1 MEIVFECG
9 GVTGH
14 RLFED
19 LRLFAFVQHFGEQ
32 PEVVPLG
39 FRVFGQ
45 GEEMAADQ
53 QWLITLAFGQLEVAA
68 MTFEGAFGQMLAALA
83 VDEAARVIV
92 VFEVGQGVATVFAFQ
107 GQARFFEVVV
117 ATGGAAGAGFQAQV
131 EALDNRVAGDHAG
144 VLLIGHRGQFRE
156 HRLVI
161 AENELVRV
169 GAVLEVEVNAF
180 FLAQALDEV
189 QIRLVV
195 LHAVD
200 AFRIDRTGLE
210 FVGVALDAVLF
221 QHHADDFRHA
231 EVLED
236 ALVDAVREVSQLR
249 AQRHRITG
257 QAFARVTLRGAVD
270 LAMDAA
276 AVRRQLQEGHYS
288 SMIRGAWVDSY
299 LQTQELLG
307 LKEGQGVSSEDEA
320 DYKAFEARLQEQM
333 ANYRKTMATD
343 EDRSEFALFEKYH
356 DTYMQIQDAV
366 LDLHKRNLEADAIK
380 LFNEKLT
387 PAWYTGRMKLN
398 DIIGENK
405 VVADTAMANIDDAV
419 ATAKVSMVIS
429 LLVAVLAA
437 GLCGLLLMRAIMAPM
452 NRIVTIL
459 DIMRTGDLSSRLN
472 LDRKDEFG
480 AVETGFNDMMTE
492 LTSLVSQAQR
502 SSVQVTTSVTE
513 IAATSKQQQATATE
527 TAATTTEIGA
537 TSREIAATSR
547 DLVRTMTEVST
558 AADQASVLAGS
569 GQQGLARMEDTMHSV
584 MGAADLVNAKLA
596 ILNEKA
602 GNINQVV
609 VTIVK
614 VADQTNLLSLNAAIE
629 AEKAGEYGRGFAV
642 VATEVRRLA
651 DQTAVATYD
660 IEQMVREIQSAV
672 SAGVMGMDK
681 FSEEV
686 RRGMSEVQQVGE
698 QLSQIIHQVQA
709 LAPRVLMVNEGMQAQ
724 ATGAEQINHALVQ
737 LGDASSQTV
746 ESLRQASFAIDELS
760 QVAVGLR
767 SGVSRFKV

>member
-1 MEIVFECG
+1 
-9 GVTGH
+9 
-14 RLFED
+14 
-19 LRLFAFVQHFGEQ
+19 
-32 PEVVPLG
+32 
-39 FRVFGQ
+39 
-45 GEEMAADQ
+45 
-53 QWLITLAFGQLEVAA
+53 
-68 MTFEGAFGQMLAALA
+68 
-83 VDEAARVIV
+83 
-92 VFEVGQGVATVFAFQ
+92 
-107 GQARFFEVVV
+107 
-117 ATGGAAGAGFQAQV
+117 
-131 EALDNRVAGDHAG
+131 
-144 VLLIGHRGQFRE
+144 
-156 HRLVI
+156 
-161 AENELVRV
+161 
-169 GAVLEVEVNAF
+169 
-180 FLAQALDEV
+180 
-189 QIRLVV
+189 
-195 LHAVD
+195 
-200 AFRIDRTGLE
+200 
-210 FVGVALDAVLF
+210 
-221 QHHADDFRHA
+221 
-231 EVLED
+231 
-236 ALVDAVREVSQLR
+236 
-249 AQRHRITG
+249 
-257 QAFARVTLRGAVD
+257 
-270 LAMDAA
+270 
-276 AVRRQLQEGHYS
+276 
-288 SMIRGAWVDSY
+288 MIRGAWIDDYVLTEQLIGPGGGRDM
-299 LQTQELLG
+299 TQAD
-307 LKEGQGVSSEDEA
+307 KDKYQG
-320 DYKAFEARLQEQM
+320 FEERLQGAM
-333 ANYRKTMATD
+333 ASYRTTIFQKDDQAIFDEFERLHENYDKLL
-343 EDRSEFALFEKYH
+343 EE
-356 DTYMQIQDAV
+356 V
-366 LDLHKRNLEADAIK
+366 LDVYQHKDIEQARR
-380 LFNEKLT
+380 LFAEQLT
-387 PAWYTGRMKLN
+387 PAWVAARKQLDKL
-398 DIIGENK
+398 IERNK
-405 VVADTAMANIDDAV
+405 DAAESATDSIVSAVMA
-419 ATAKVSMVIS
+419 AKLIMGLS
-429 LLVAVLAA
+429 LLIAIIVA
-437 GLCGLLLMRAIMAPM
+437 GICGLLLMRTIMAPM
-452 NRIVTIL
+452 QRIVQIL
-459 DIMRTGDLSSRLN
+459 ELMRTGDLSSRLN
-472 LDRKDEFG
+472 LERKDEFG

-513 IAATSKQQQATATE
+513 IAATSRQQQATATE

-629 AEKAGEYGRGFAV
+629 AEKAGEYGRGFSV

-767 SGVSRFKV
+767 GGVSRFKV

>member
-1 MEIVFECG
+1 MKNW
-9 GVTGH
+9 T
-14 RLFED
+14 
-19 LRLFAFVQHFGEQ
+19 LRQRILASFAVII
-32 PEVVPLG
+32 
-39 FRVFGQ
+39 
-45 GEEMAADQ
+45 A
-53 QWLITLAFGQLEVAA
+53 I
-68 MTFEGAFGQMLAALA
+68 MLLM
-83 VDEAARVIV
+83 
-92 VFEVGQGVATVFAFQ
+92 
-107 GQARFFEVVV
+107 VVV
-117 ATGGAAGAGFQAQV
+117 SYSRLLKI
-131 EALDNRVAGDHAG
+131 EASENSVRDDAIPG
-144 VLLIGHRGQFRE
+144 VY
-156 HRLVI
+156 
-161 AENELVRV
+161 
-169 GAVLEVEVNAF
+169 
-180 FLAQALDEV
+180 
-189 QIRLVV
+189 
-195 LHAVD
+195 
-200 AFRIDRTGLE
+200 
-210 FVGVALDAVLF
+210 
-221 QHHADDFRHA
+221 
-231 EVLED
+231 
-236 ALVDAVREVSQLR
+236 
-249 AQRHRITG
+249 
-257 QAFARVTLRGAVD
+257 
-270 LAMDAA
+270 
-276 AVRRQLQEGHYS
+276 YS

-307 LKEGQGVSSEDEA
+307 LKEGQGISSEDAA
-320 DYKAFEARLQEQM
+320 DYKAFESRLQEQM
-333 ANYRKTMATD
+333 ANYRGTVVTD
-343 EDRSEFALFEKYH
+343 EDKLEFAAFEKYH
-356 DTYMQIQDAV
+356 DAYLKIQDAV
-366 LDLHKRNLEADAIK
+366 LDLHKRNLEADAVK
-380 LFNEKLT
+380 LFHEQLT
-387 PAWYTGRMKLN
+387 PTWYSGRMKLN
-398 DIIGENK
+398 DIISENK
-405 VVADTAMANIDDAV
+405 RVADQAMANIDEAV
-419 ATAKVSMVIS
+419 AAAKVSMFVS
-429 LLVAVLAA
+429 LVVAVLAA
-437 GLCGLLLMRAIMAPM
+437 GFCGLLLMRAIMAPM
-452 NRIVTIL
+452 NRIVQIL

-472 LDRKDEFG
+472 LERKDEFG

-502 SSVQVTTSVTE
+502 SSVQVTTSVT
-513 IAATSKQQQATATE
+513 
-527 TAATTTEIGA
+527 
-537 TSREIAATSR
+537 EIAATSR

-686 RRGMSEVQQVGE
+686 RRGMAEVQQVGE

>member
-1 MEIVFECG
+1 MKNW
-9 GVTGH
+9 T
-14 RLFED
+14 
-19 LRLFAFVQHFGEQ
+19 LRQRILASFAVII
-32 PEVVPLG
+32 
-39 FRVFGQ
+39 
-45 GEEMAADQ
+45 A
-53 QWLITLAFGQLEVAA
+53 I
-68 MTFEGAFGQMLAALA
+68 MLLM
-83 VDEAARVIV
+83 
-92 VFEVGQGVATVFAFQ
+92 
-107 GQARFFEVVV
+107 VVV
-117 ATGGAAGAGFQAQV
+117 SYSRLLKI
-131 EALDNRVAGDHAG
+131 EASEAN
-144 VLLIGHRGQFRE
+144 
-156 HRLVI
+156 
-161 AENELVRV
+161 VR
-169 GAVLEVEVNAF
+169 
-180 FLAQALDEV
+180 
-189 QIRLVV
+189 
-195 LHAVD
+195 
-200 AFRIDRTGLE
+200 
-210 FVGVALDAVLF
+210 
-221 QHHADDFRHA
+221 
-231 EVLED
+231 ED
-236 ALVDAVREVSQLR
+236 ALPGLY
-249 AQRHRITG
+249 
-257 QAFARVTLRGAVD
+257 
-270 LAMDAA
+270 
-276 AVRRQLQEGHYS
+276 YS
-288 SMIRGAWVDSY
+288 SMIRSAWVDTY
-299 LQTQELLG
+299 LRTQEMLG
-307 LKEGQGVSSEDEA
+307 LKEGQGFSAEEAENFKNFEVQLQGQMSNYLSTVTTEEDKVEYA
-320 DYKAFEARLQEQM
+320 I
-333 ANYRKTMATD
+333 
-343 EDRSEFALFEKYH
+343 FEKRH
-356 DTYMQIQDAV
+356 DDYNKVLAAV
-366 LDLHKRNLEADAIK
+366 LDLHKRNQEAEAIK
-380 LFNEKLT
+380 MFNEQLT
-387 PAWYTGRMKLN
+387 PAWTAGRMKLN
-398 DIIGENK
+398 DIIRENK
-405 VVADTAMANIDDAV
+405 AVADQEIANIDDAV
-419 ATAKVSMVIS
+419 VTAKTIMGIS
-429 LLVAVLAA
+429 LLIAVMAA
-437 GLCGLLLMRAIMAPM
+437 ALCGLLLMRAIMAPM
-452 NRIVTIL
+452 NRIVEIL
-459 DIMRTGDLSSRLN
+459 EIMRTGDLSNRLN
-472 LDRKDEFG
+472 LARKDEFG
-480 AVETGFNDMMTE
+480 AVETGFNDMMAE

-569 GQQGLARMEDTMHSV
+569 GQQGLARMEETMHSV

-686 RRGMSEVQQVGE
+686 RRGMSEVQQIGE

>member
-1 MEIVFECG
+1 MKNW
-9 GVTGH
+9 T
-14 RLFED
+14 
-19 LRLFAFVQHFGEQ
+19 LRQRILASFAVII
-32 PEVVPLG
+32 
-39 FRVFGQ
+39 
-45 GEEMAADQ
+45 A
-53 QWLITLAFGQLEVAA
+53 I
-68 MTFEGAFGQMLAALA
+68 MLLM
-83 VDEAARVIV
+83 
-92 VFEVGQGVATVFAFQ
+92 
-107 GQARFFEVVV
+107 VVV
-117 ATGGAAGAGFQAQV
+117 SYSRLLKI
-131 EALDNRVAGDHAG
+131 EASEAS
-144 VLLIGHRGQFRE
+144 
-156 HRLVI
+156 
-161 AENELVRV
+161 VR
-169 GAVLEVEVNAF
+169 
-180 FLAQALDEV
+180 
-189 QIRLVV
+189 
-195 LHAVD
+195 
-200 AFRIDRTGLE
+200 
-210 FVGVALDAVLF
+210 
-221 QHHADDFRHA
+221 
-231 EVLED
+231 ED
-236 ALVDAVREVSQLR
+236 ALPGLY
-249 AQRHRITG
+249 
-257 QAFARVTLRGAVD
+257 
-270 LAMDAA
+270 
-276 AVRRQLQEGHYS
+276 YS
-288 SMIRGAWVDSY
+288 SMVRSAWVDTY
-299 LQTQELLG
+299 VRTQEMLG
-307 LKEGQGVSSEDEA
+307 FKAGQGFSAEEA
-320 DYKAFEARLQEQM
+320 ESFKNFEVRLQEQM
-333 ANYRKTMATD
+333 RNYQGTVTTD
-343 EDRSEFALFEKYH
+343 EDKVEYAVFEKLHENYNKALA
-356 DTYMQIQDAV
+356 AV
-366 LDLHKRNLEADAIK
+366 VDLHKRNQDVEAIK
-380 LFNEKLT
+380 LFNEQLT
-387 PAWYTGRMKLN
+387 PAWTAGRMKLN
-398 DIIGENK
+398 DIIHENK
-405 VVADTAMANIDDAV
+405 AVADQDIANIDDAV
-419 ATAKVSMVIS
+419 VTAKVIMGIS

-452 NRIVTIL
+452 NRIVEIL
-459 DIMRTGDLSSRLN
+459 EVMRTGDLSNRLN
-472 LDRKDEFG
+472 LARKDEFG
-480 AVETGFNDMMTE
+480 AVETGFNDMMAE

-569 GQQGLARMEDTMHSV
+569 GQQGLARMEETMHSV

-767 SGVSRFKV
+767 GGVSRFKV

>member
-1 MEIVFECG
+1 MKNW
-9 GVTGH
+9 T
-14 RLFED
+14 
-19 LRLFAFVQHFGEQ
+19 LRQRILASFAVII
-32 PEVVPLG
+32 
-39 FRVFGQ
+39 
-45 GEEMAADQ
+45 A
-53 QWLITLAFGQLEVAA
+53 I
-68 MTFEGAFGQMLAALA
+68 MLLM
-83 VDEAARVIV
+83 
-92 VFEVGQGVATVFAFQ
+92 
-107 GQARFFEVVV
+107 VVV
-117 ATGGAAGAGFQAQV
+117 SYSRLLRI
-131 EALDNRVAGDHAG
+131 EAS
-144 VLLIGHRGQFRE
+144 E
-156 HRLVI
+156 SS
-161 AENELVRV
+161 VR
-169 GAVLEVEVNAF
+169 
-180 FLAQALDEV
+180 D
-189 QIRLVV
+189 
-195 LHAVD
+195 
-200 AFRIDRTGLE
+200 
-210 FVGVALDAVLF
+210 DAVPG
-221 QHHADDFRHA
+221 
-231 EVLED
+231 VY
-236 ALVDAVREVSQLR
+236 
-249 AQRHRITG
+249 
-257 QAFARVTLRGAVD
+257 
-270 LAMDAA
+270 
-276 AVRRQLQEGHYS
+276 YS

-307 LKEGQGVSSEDEA
+307 LKEGQGISSEDAA
-320 DYKAFEARLQEQM
+320 DYKAFETRLQEQM
-333 ANYRKTMATD
+333 ANYRNTVTTD
-343 EDRSEFALFEKYH
+343 EDRVEFAAFEKDH
-356 DTYMQIQDAV
+356 DTYMQIQDQV
-366 LDLHKRNLEADAIK
+366 LDLHKRNLEADAVK
-380 LFNEKLT
+380 LFTEKLT

-405 VVADTAMANIDDAV
+405 RVADQAMANIDEAV
-419 ATAKVSMVIS
+419 AAAKVSMFVS

-437 GLCGLLLMRAIMAPM
+437 GACGLLLMRAIMAPM
-452 NRIVTIL
+452 NRIVKIL
-459 DIMRTGDLSSRLN
+459 EIMRTGDLSSRLN

-686 RRGMSEVQQVGE
+686 RRGMAEVQQVGE

>member
-1 MEIVFECG
+1 MKNWTLRQRILASFAVIIAIMLLM
-9 GVTGH
+9 VVVSYS
-14 RLFED
+14 RLLKIE
-19 LRLFAFVQHFGEQ
+19 AGEQ
-32 PEVVPLG
+32 S
-39 FRVFGQ
+39 
-45 GEEMAADQ
+45 
-53 QWLITLAFGQLEVAA
+53 
-68 MTFEGAFGQMLAALA
+68 
-83 VDEAARVIV
+83 
-92 VFEVGQGVATVFAFQ
+92 
-107 GQARFFEVVV
+107 
-117 ATGGAAGAGFQAQV
+117 
-131 EALDNRVAGDHAG
+131 
-144 VLLIGHRGQFRE
+144 
-156 HRLVI
+156 
-161 AENELVRV
+161 VR
-169 GAVLEVEVNAF
+169 
-180 FLAQALDEV
+180 Q
-189 QIRLVV
+189 
-195 LHAVD
+195 
-200 AFRIDRTGLE
+200 
-210 FVGVALDAVLF
+210 DAVPG
-221 QHHADDFRHA
+221 
-231 EVLED
+231 VY
-236 ALVDAVREVSQLR
+236 
-249 AQRHRITG
+249 
-257 QAFARVTLRGAVD
+257 
-270 LAMDAA
+270 
-276 AVRRQLQEGHYS
+276 YS
-288 SMIRGAWVDSY
+288 SMIRSAWVDSY

-307 LKEGQGVSSEDEA
+307 LKRGQGISAEDAA
-320 DYKAFEARLQEQM
+320 DFKAFEARLDEQM
-333 ANYRKTMATD
+333 ANYQTTVTTD
-343 EDRSEFALFEKYH
+343 EDKAEFSVFK
-356 DTYMQIQDAV
+356 QDVLNYFKVQTAV
-366 LDLHKRNLEADAIK
+366 LDLHQRNQDDEAAK
-380 LFNEKLT
+380 MFNEQLT
-387 PAWYTGRMKLN
+387 PAWTAGRMKLN
-398 DIIGENK
+398 DIIRENK
-405 VVADTAMANIDDAV
+405 SVADEAMNNIDDAV
-419 ATAKVSMVIS
+419 AAAKVSMAVS

-437 GLCGLLLMRAIMAPM
+437 AACGLLLMRAIMAPM
-452 NRIVTIL
+452 NRIVKIL
-459 DIMRTGDLSSRLN
+459 EIMRTGDLSSRLN

-558 AADQASVLAGS
+558 AADQASVAAGS

>member
-1 MEIVFECG
+1 MKNW
-9 GVTGH
+9 T
-14 RLFED
+14 
-19 LRLFAFVQHFGEQ
+19 LRQRILASFAVII
-32 PEVVPLG
+32 
-39 FRVFGQ
+39 
-45 GEEMAADQ
+45 A
-53 QWLITLAFGQLEVAA
+53 I
-68 MTFEGAFGQMLAALA
+68 MLLM
-83 VDEAARVIV
+83 
-92 VFEVGQGVATVFAFQ
+92 
-107 GQARFFEVVV
+107 VVV
-117 ATGGAAGAGFQAQV
+117 SYSRLLKIEES
-131 EALDNRVAGDHAG
+131 EAS
-144 VLLIGHRGQFRE
+144 
-156 HRLVI
+156 
-161 AENELVRV
+161 VR
-169 GAVLEVEVNAF
+169 
-180 FLAQALDEV
+180 
-189 QIRLVV
+189 
-195 LHAVD
+195 
-200 AFRIDRTGLE
+200 
-210 FVGVALDAVLF
+210 
-221 QHHADDFRHA
+221 
-231 EVLED
+231 ED
-236 ALVDAVREVSQLR
+236 ALPGVY
-249 AQRHRITG
+249 
-257 QAFARVTLRGAVD
+257 
-270 LAMDAA
+270 
-276 AVRRQLQEGHYS
+276 YS
-288 SMIRGAWVDSY
+288 SMIRGAWSDSY
-299 LQTQELLG
+299 LRIQEMLG
-307 LKEGQGVSSEDEA
+307 LKEGQGISAA
-320 DYKAFEARLQEQM
+320 DAADFKSYEARLQEQIG
-333 ANYRKTMATD
+333 NYRGTVTTD
-343 EDRSEFALFEKYH
+343 EDKVEFAAFEKYNENYH
-356 DTYMQIQDAV
+356 NSLAAV
-366 LDLHKRNLEADAIK
+366 LDLHQRNEEAQAIK
-380 LFNEKLT
+380 LFNEQLT
-387 PAWYTGRMKLN
+387 PIWTAGRMKLN
-398 DIIGENK
+398 DILRENK
-405 VVADTAMANIDDAV
+405 AVADLDIVAIDDAV
-419 ATAKVSMVIS
+419 LTAKIIMGIS

-452 NRIVTIL
+452 NRIVEIL
-459 DIMRTGDLSSRLN
+459 EIMRTGDLSRRLD
-472 LDRKDEFG
+472 LARKDEFG
-480 AVETGFNDMMTE
+480 AVETGFNDMMAE

-569 GQQGLARMEDTMHSV
+569 GQQGLARMEETMHSV

>member
-1 MEIVFECG
+1 MKNWTLRQRILASFAVIIAIMLLM
-9 GVTGH
+9 VVVSYS
-14 RLFED
+14 RLLKIE
-19 LRLFAFVQHFGEQ
+19 A
-32 PEVVPLG
+32 
-39 FRVFGQ
+39 
-45 GEEMAADQ
+45 GEERMRTDA
-53 QWLITLAFGQLEVAA
+53 IP
-68 MTFEGAFGQMLAALA
+68 
-83 VDEAARVIV
+83 
-92 VFEVGQGVATVFAFQ
+92 GVY
-107 GQARFFEVVV
+107 
-117 ATGGAAGAGFQAQV
+117 
-131 EALDNRVAGDHAG
+131 
-144 VLLIGHRGQFRE
+144 
-156 HRLVI
+156 
-161 AENELVRV
+161 
-169 GAVLEVEVNAF
+169 
-180 FLAQALDEV
+180 
-189 QIRLVV
+189 
-195 LHAVD
+195 
-200 AFRIDRTGLE
+200 
-210 FVGVALDAVLF
+210 
-221 QHHADDFRHA
+221 
-231 EVLED
+231 
-236 ALVDAVREVSQLR
+236 
-249 AQRHRITG
+249 
-257 QAFARVTLRGAVD
+257 
-270 LAMDAA
+270 
-276 AVRRQLQEGHYS
+276 YS
-288 SMIRGAWVDSY
+288 SMIRSAWVDGY
-299 LQTQELLG
+299 LLTQEMLG
-307 LKEGQGVSSEDEA
+307 FEQGQGLSAENIA
-320 DYKAFEARLQEQM
+320 NFKTFEQRLQQHM
-333 ANYRKTMATD
+333 ASYRDTISSH
-343 EDRSEFALFEKYH
+343 EDQVDFDAFDAQRQEFN
-356 DTYMQIQDAV
+356 QIQAQV
-366 LDLHKRNLEADAIK
+366 LDLHQSNKATEANR
-380 LFNEKLT
+380 LFSEKLT
-387 PAWYTGRMKLN
+387 PAWTAGRMSLN
-398 DIIGENK
+398 TIISANK
-405 VVADTAMANIDDAV
+405 AVADSATSEIDDAV
-419 ATAKVSMVIS
+419 SAAKVSMGVS

-452 NRIVTIL
+452 NRIVAIL
-459 DIMRTGDLSSRLN
+459 EVMRTGDLSGRLN

-492 LTSLVSQAQR
+492 LTALVSQAQR

-537 TSREIAATSR
+537 TSREIAATSK

-569 GQQGLARMEDTMHSV
+569 GQQGLARMEETMHSV

>member
-1 MEIVFECG
+1 MKNW
-9 GVTGH
+9 T
-14 RLFED
+14 
-19 LRLFAFVQHFGEQ
+19 LRQRILASFAVII
-32 PEVVPLG
+32 
-39 FRVFGQ
+39 
-45 GEEMAADQ
+45 A
-53 QWLITLAFGQLEVAA
+53 I
-68 MTFEGAFGQMLAALA
+68 MLLM
-83 VDEAARVIV
+83 
-92 VFEVGQGVATVFAFQ
+92 
-107 GQARFFEVVV
+107 VVV
-117 ATGGAAGAGFQAQV
+117 SYS
-131 EALDNRVAGDHAG
+131 R
-144 VLLIGHRGQFRE
+144 LLKIE
-156 HRLVI
+156 VS
-161 AENELVRV
+161 EDSVR
-169 GAVLEVEVNAF
+169 
-180 FLAQALDEV
+180 D
-189 QIRLVV
+189 
-195 LHAVD
+195 
-200 AFRIDRTGLE
+200 
-210 FVGVALDAVLF
+210 
-221 QHHADDFRHA
+221 
-231 EVLED
+231 D
-236 ALVDAVREVSQLR
+236 ALPGVY
-249 AQRHRITG
+249 
-257 QAFARVTLRGAVD
+257 
-270 LAMDAA
+270 
-276 AVRRQLQEGHYS
+276 YS
-288 SMIRGAWVDSY
+288 SMIRGAWVDSF
-299 LQTQELLG
+299 LHIEEMLG
-307 LKEGQGVSSEDEA
+307 LKEEQGISAEDVADLKNYEA
-320 DYKAFEARLQEQM
+320 QVQEAIN
-333 ANYRKTMATD
+333 NYRGTVTTE
-343 EDRSEFALFEKYH
+343 EDRAEFAVFQKIH
-356 DTYMQIQDAV
+356 QDYGKMLAAV
-366 LDLHKRNLEADAIK
+366 FDLHQRNQRADAIK
-380 LFNEKLT
+380 LFNEQLT
-387 PAWYTGRMKLN
+387 PTWAAGRLKLN
-398 DIIGENK
+398 DILEHNK
-405 VVADTAMANIDDAV
+405 ARADQAMVDIHDAV
-419 ATAKVSMVIS
+419 LTAEVSMGIS

-452 NRIVTIL
+452 NRIVQIL
-459 DIMRTGDLSSRLN
+459 EIMRTGDLSGRLN
-472 LDRKDEFG
+472 LARKDEFG

-547 DLVRTMTEVST
+547 DLVRTMIEVST

-569 GQQGLARMEDTMHSV
+569 GQQGLARMEETMHSV

-686 RRGMSEVQQVGE
+686 RRGMSEVQQIGE

>member
-1 MEIVFECG
+1 MKNWTLRQRILASFAVIIV
-9 GVTGH
+9 
-14 RLFED
+14 
-19 LRLFAFVQHFGEQ
+19 
-32 PEVVPLG
+32 
-39 FRVFGQ
+39 
-45 GEEMAADQ
+45 
-53 QWLITLAFGQLEVAA
+53 I
-68 MTFEGAFGQMLAALA
+68 MLLM
-83 VDEAARVIV
+83 
-92 VFEVGQGVATVFAFQ
+92 
-107 GQARFFEVVV
+107 VVV
-117 ATGGAAGAGFQAQV
+117 SYS
-131 EALDNRVAGDHAG
+131 R
-144 VLLIGHRGQFRE
+144 LLKIE
-156 HRLVI
+156 SSE
-161 AENELVRV
+161 ENLRT
-169 GAVLEVEVNAF
+169 
-180 FLAQALDEV
+180 
-189 QIRLVV
+189 
-195 LHAVD
+195 D
-200 AFRIDRTGLE
+200 AMPGLY
-210 FVGVALDAVLF
+210 F
-221 QHHADDFRHA
+221 
-231 EVLED
+231 
-236 ALVDAVREVSQLR
+236 
-249 AQRHRITG
+249 
-257 QAFARVTLRGAVD
+257 
-270 LAMDAA
+270 
-276 AVRRQLQEGHYS
+276 S
-288 SMIRGAWVDSY
+288 SMIRGLWVDNY
-299 LQTQELLG
+299 MQVEELFG
-307 LKEGQGVSSEDEA
+307 LKHGEVEGSENVADFKSLEQQIEQQLANYQQTIHGPKDQAEFDTFESLHQAYIKTLATVLNLHQREQTIEAKRVFNEELTPIWAAGRNKLNEIISLNKNVADQSMGAIDGAVMEAKISMGVS
-320 DYKAFEARLQEQM
+320 
-333 ANYRKTMATD
+333 
-343 EDRSEFALFEKYH
+343 
-356 DTYMQIQDAV
+356 
-366 LDLHKRNLEADAIK
+366 
-380 LFNEKLT
+380 
-387 PAWYTGRMKLN
+387 
-398 DIIGENK
+398 
-405 VVADTAMANIDDAV
+405 
-419 ATAKVSMVIS
+419 
-429 LLVAVLAA
+429 LLIAVLAS

-452 NRIVTIL
+452 NRIVEIL
-459 DIMRTGDLSSRLN
+459 DIMRTGDLSGRLN
-472 LDRKDEFG
+472 LARKDEFG
-480 AVETGFNDMMTE
+480 AVETGFNNMMTE
-492 LTSLVSQAQR
+492 LTALVSQAQR

-569 GQQGLARMEDTMHSV
+569 GQQGLARMEGTMHSV

-746 ESLRQASFAIDELS
+746 DSLRQASSAIDELS

>member
-1 MEIVFECG
+1 VKNW
-9 GVTGH
+9 T
-14 RLFED
+14 
-19 LRLFAFVQHFGEQ
+19 LRQRILASFAVII
-32 PEVVPLG
+32 
-39 FRVFGQ
+39 
-45 GEEMAADQ
+45 A
-53 QWLITLAFGQLEVAA
+53 I
-68 MTFEGAFGQMLAALA
+68 MLLM
-83 VDEAARVIV
+83 
-92 VFEVGQGVATVFAFQ
+92 
-107 GQARFFEVVV
+107 VVV
-117 ATGGAAGAGFQAQV
+117 SYSRLLKI
-131 EALDNRVAGDHAG
+131 EASENSVRDDAIPG
-144 VLLIGHRGQFRE
+144 VY
-156 HRLVI
+156 
-161 AENELVRV
+161 
-169 GAVLEVEVNAF
+169 
-180 FLAQALDEV
+180 
-189 QIRLVV
+189 
-195 LHAVD
+195 
-200 AFRIDRTGLE
+200 
-210 FVGVALDAVLF
+210 
-221 QHHADDFRHA
+221 
-231 EVLED
+231 
-236 ALVDAVREVSQLR
+236 
-249 AQRHRITG
+249 
-257 QAFARVTLRGAVD
+257 
-270 LAMDAA
+270 
-276 AVRRQLQEGHYS
+276 YS

-307 LKEGQGVSSEDEA
+307 LKEGQGVSSEDAA
-320 DYKAFEARLQEQM
+320 DYKAFESRLQEQM
-333 ANYRKTMATD
+333 ANYRGTVVTD
-343 EDRSEFALFEKYH
+343 EDKLEFAAFEKYH
-356 DTYMQIQDAV
+356 DAYLKTQDAV
-366 LDLHKRNLEADAIK
+366 LDLHKRNLEADAVK
-380 LFNEKLT
+380 LFHEQLT
-387 PAWYTGRMKLN
+387 PTWYSGRMKLN

-405 VVADTAMANIDDAV
+405 KVADKAMANIDEAV
-419 ATAKVSMVIS
+419 AAAKVSMFVS

-437 GLCGLLLMRAIMAPM
+437 GFCGLLLMRAIMAPM
-452 NRIVTIL
+452 NRIVQIL

-472 LDRKDEFG
+472 LERKDEFG

-660 IEQMVREIQSAV
+660 SEQMVREIQSAV

-686 RRGMSEVQQVGE
+686 RRGMAEVQQVGE

>member
-1 MEIVFECG
+1 MKNW
-9 GVTGH
+9 T
-14 RLFED
+14 
-19 LRLFAFVQHFGEQ
+19 LRQRILASFAVIIAIMLLM
-32 PEVVPLG
+32 V
-39 FRVFGQ
+39 
-45 GEEMAADQ
+45 
-53 QWLITLAFGQLEVAA
+53 VAA
-68 MTFEGAFGQMLAALA
+68 YSRLLSIESSEETVRA
-83 VDEAARVIV
+83 DSIP
-92 VFEVGQGVATVFAFQ
+92 GVY
-107 GQARFFEVVV
+107 
-117 ATGGAAGAGFQAQV
+117 
-131 EALDNRVAGDHAG
+131 
-144 VLLIGHRGQFRE
+144 
-156 HRLVI
+156 
-161 AENELVRV
+161 
-169 GAVLEVEVNAF
+169 
-180 FLAQALDEV
+180 
-189 QIRLVV
+189 
-195 LHAVD
+195 
-200 AFRIDRTGLE
+200 
-210 FVGVALDAVLF
+210 
-221 QHHADDFRHA
+221 
-231 EVLED
+231 
-236 ALVDAVREVSQLR
+236 
-249 AQRHRITG
+249 
-257 QAFARVTLRGAVD
+257 
-270 LAMDAA
+270 
-276 AVRRQLQEGHYS
+276 YS
-288 SMIRGAWVDSY
+288 SMIRSAWVDSY
-299 LQTQELLG
+299 VLTLQLVGSSNQRDLNNEDRKLYASYEERLKLEL
-307 LKEGQGVSSEDEA
+307 E
-320 DYKAFEARLQEQM
+320 
-333 ANYRKTMATD
+333 NYRGTIFDKNDRAAFDEFERLHQQYAQILANVLELYQAKQFAQAHTMVTEQLA
-343 EDRSEFALFEKYH
+343 
-356 DTYMQIQDAV
+356 
-366 LDLHKRNLEADAIK
+366 
-380 LFNEKLT
+380 
-387 PAWYTGRMKLN
+387 PAWMAGRKQLN
-398 DIIGENK
+398 SVIDANRSSASEATENIAHS
-405 VVADTAMANIDDAV
+405 VM
-419 ATAKVSMVIS
+419 TAKVSMLVS
-429 LLVAVLAA
+429 LLIAVLAA
-437 GLCGLLLMRAIMAPM
+437 ALCGYLLLQAIMSPM
-452 NRIVTIL
+452 KRIVSIL
-459 DIMRTGDLSSRLN
+459 EVMRSGDLSSRLN
-472 LDRKDEFG
+472 LERKDEFG

-547 DLVRTMTEVST
+547 DLVRTMTEVTS
-558 AADQASVLAGS
+558 AADQASILAGS
-569 GQQGLARMEDTMHSV
+569 GQQGLARMEETMHQV

-686 RRGMSEVQQVGE
+686 RRGMFEVTQVGE

-724 ATGAEQINHALVQ
+724 ATGAEQINLALVQ

>member
-1 MEIVFECG
+1 MKNW
-9 GVTGH
+9 T
-14 RLFED
+14 
-19 LRLFAFVQHFGEQ
+19 LRQRILASFAVII
-32 PEVVPLG
+32 
-39 FRVFGQ
+39 
-45 GEEMAADQ
+45 A
-53 QWLITLAFGQLEVAA
+53 I
-68 MTFEGAFGQMLAALA
+68 MLLM
-83 VDEAARVIV
+83 
-92 VFEVGQGVATVFAFQ
+92 
-107 GQARFFEVVV
+107 VVV
-117 ATGGAAGAGFQAQV
+117 SYS
-131 EALDNRVAGDHAG
+131 R
-144 VLLIGHRGQFRE
+144 LLKI
-156 HRLVI
+156 
-161 AENELVRV
+161 
-169 GAVLEVEVNAF
+169 
-180 FLAQALDEV
+180 
-189 QIRLVV
+189 
-195 LHAVD
+195 
-200 AFRIDRTGLE
+200 
-210 FVGVALDAVLF
+210 
-221 QHHADDFRHA
+221 
-231 EVLED
+231 
-236 ALVDAVREVSQLR
+236 EVSQE
-249 AQRHRITG
+249 
-257 QAFARVTLRGAVD
+257 
-270 LAMDAA
+270 
-276 AVRRQLQEGHYS
+276 AVRDDAVPGVYLS
-288 SMIRGAWVDSY
+288 SMIRSAWVDSY
-299 LQTQELLG
+299 LQTIDIIG
-307 LKEGQGVSSEDEA
+307 LREDKTFTNTDKN
-320 DYKAFEARLQEQM
+320 DYKAFEARIEQQM
-333 ANYRKTMATD
+333 ASYEKTVHSQADRMEFDNFKAAHINYNKVLER
-343 EDRSEFALFEKYH
+343 
-356 DTYMQIQDAV
+356 V
-366 LDLHKRNLEADAIK
+366 LDRVQNNDLPAARELLE
-380 LFNEKLT
+380 EQLT
-387 PAWYTGRMKLN
+387 PIWTEGRMKLN
-398 DIIGENK
+398 DIITENK
-405 VVADTAMANIDDAV
+405 NVADRATAAIDDAV
-419 ATAKVSMVIS
+419 LSAKISMGVSLII
-429 LLVAVLAA
+429 AILAA

-452 NRIVTIL
+452 QRIVEIL
-459 DIMRTGDLSSRLN
+459 DTMRTGDLSKRLN
-472 LDRKDEFG
+472 LERKDEFG

-492 LTSLVSQAQR
+492 LTALVSQAQR

-537 TSREIAATSR
+537 TSREIAATSK

-558 AADQASVLAGS
+558 AADQASVAAGS
-569 GQQGLARMEDTMHSV
+569 GQQGLARMEETMHSV

-686 RRGMSEVQQVGE
+686 RRGMFEVQQVGE